1 MVPPDSQNLSRVWTF
16 WHLYDVLARMKSRKH
31 IPKQR
36 RAFGDAMRQRR
47 ISLGLSQERL
57 AEGVGC
63 HRNYMGR
70 IERGEQNITLDM
82 MVRVA
87 KALRCTIQD
96 LCTDAQV

>member
-1 MVPPDSQNLSRVWTF
+1 
-16 WHLYDVLARMKSRKH
+16 MKRRRR

-36 RAFGDAMRQRR
+36 RAFGDAIRQRR
-47 ISLGLSQERL
+47 TELGLSQEGL

-87 KALRCTIQD
+87 EALGCSIAELMADAD
-96 LCTDAQV
+96 L

>member
-1 MVPPDSQNLSRVWTF
+1 M
-16 WHLYDVLARMKSRKH
+16 LASVKRRKR

-36 RAFGDAMRQRR
+36 KLFGDAIRR
-47 ISLGLSQERL
+47 RRTALGLSQEKL
-57 AEGVGC
+57 AESVSC

-87 KALRCTIQD
+87 RALKRSIAQ
-96 LCTDAQV
+96 LMGDAGL

>member
-1 MVPPDSQNLSRVWTF
+1 MAHIWCACKDEIEKENLET
-16 WHLYDVLARMKSRKH
+16 
-31 IPKQR
+31 PKTLWRCIRER
-36 RAFGDAMRQRR
+36 RTA
-47 ISLGLSQERL
+47 LGLSQEQL

-87 KALRCTIQD
+87 RALKCSIRD
-96 LCTDAQV
+96 LAGEAGV

>member
-1 MVPPDSQNLSRVWTF
+1 
-16 WHLYDVLARMKSRKH
+16 MKKRNV
-31 IPKQR
+31 IPKYR
-36 RAFGDAMRQRR
+36 KLFGDTIRQRR
-47 ISLGLSQERL
+47 IDLGFSQEQL

-87 KALRCTIQD
+87 KALQCSISD
-96 LCTDAQV
+96 LAAEVMPTPTSTG

>member
-1 MVPPDSQNLSRVWTF
+1 
-16 WHLYDVLARMKSRKH
+16 MKRRRR

-36 RAFGDAMRQRR
+36 RAFGDAIRHRR
-47 ISLGLSQERL
+47 TALGLSQETL

-87 KALRCTIQD
+87 RALKCTIQV
-96 LCTDAQV
+96 LMNEAGL

>member
-1 MVPPDSQNLSRVWTF
+1 
-16 WHLYDVLARMKSRKH
+16 MKRAKT

-36 RAFGDAMRQRR
+36 RLFGEAIRDRR
-47 ISLGLSQERL
+47 TALGLSQEQL
-57 AEGVGC
+57 AERVGC

-87 KALRCTIQD
+87 KAFRCRISE
-96 LCTDAQV
+96 LMGEANL

>member
-1 MVPPDSQNLSRVWTF
+1 
-16 WHLYDVLARMKSRKH
+16 MKRGRR
-31 IPKQR
+31 IPKHR
-36 RAFGDAMRQRR
+36 KSFGDAIRERR
-47 ISLGLSQERL
+47 TDLDLSQEGL

-87 KALRCTIQD
+87 SALRCRIED
-96 LCTDAQV
+96 LARDGGV

>member
-1 MVPPDSQNLSRVWTF
+1 MLSSVKTNKR
-16 WHLYDVLARMKSRKH
+16 
-31 IPKQR
+31 IPKHR
-36 RAFGDAMRQRR
+36 RHFGDAIRKRR
-47 ISLGLSQERL
+47 IALDLSQEQL

-87 KALRCTIQD
+87 KALGVKMAE
-96 LCTDAQV
+96 LVHEANL

>member
-1 MVPPDSQNLSRVWTF
+1 
-16 WHLYDVLARMKSRKH
+16 MKIRKR
-31 IPKQR
+31 IPKAR
-36 RAFGDAMRQRR
+36 KSFGDAIRERR
-47 ISLGLSQERL
+47 IALGLSQEVL

-87 KALRCTIQD
+87 RATKCSITELMREAGL
-96 LCTDAQV
+96 

>member
-1 MVPPDSQNLSRVWTF
+1 
-16 WHLYDVLARMKSRKH
+16 MKRRKR
-31 IPKQR
+31 IPKHR
-36 RAFGDAMRQRR
+36 RGFGNAIRERR
-47 ISLGLSQERL
+47 TALGLSQEGL

-87 KALRCTIQD
+87 KALKRTINE
-96 LCTDAQV
+96 LMRDANL

>member
-1 MVPPDSQNLSRVWTF
+1 
-16 WHLYDVLARMKSRKH
+16 VLASVKRRKR

-36 RAFGDAMRQRR
+36 KMFGDVIRR
-47 ISLGLSQERL
+47 RRTALGLSQEKL

-87 KALRCTIQD
+87 RALKRSIAQ
-96 LCTDAQV
+96 LMGDAGL

>member
-1 MVPPDSQNLSRVWTF
+1 
-16 WHLYDVLARMKSRKH
+16 MKRRKR
-31 IPKQR
+31 IPKHR
-36 RAFGDAMRQRR
+36 KAFGDAIRERR
-47 ISLGLSQERL
+47 TALGLSQEGL

-87 KALRCTIQD
+87 KALKCSIEGLMGEAD
-96 LCTDAQV
+96 L

>member
-1 MVPPDSQNLSRVWTF
+1 MV
-16 WHLYDVLARMKSRKH
+16 YLASMKSKKKKKIPKHRKH
-31 IPKQR
+31 
-36 RAFGDAMRQRR
+36 FGDAIRERR
-47 ISLGLSQERL
+47 TALVLSQEQL

-87 KALRCTIQD
+87 KALKCSINEVMKDAD
-96 LCTDAQV
+96 L

>member
-1 MVPPDSQNLSRVWTF
+1 
-16 WHLYDVLARMKSRKH
+16 MKSKKKKQ

-36 RAFGDAMRQRR
+36 KHFGDAIRKRR
-47 ISLGLSQERL
+47 TALELSQEQM

-87 KALRCTIQD
+87 RALKCSITD
-96 LCTDAQV
+96 LVGDAGL